1 MRGLNL
7 STFKKMKEDAHSATM
22 IHKDGH
28 TLVIAKSSLPA
39 LQRKQLEQL
48 PMHSMAQGG
57 KVQHYDDGS
66 AGVGQDIP
74 YDRLIA
80 QQEAEK
86 QAENSPYGTSGAVAN
101 QSPIQG
107 VKLADNGPITPD
119 QVVQIF
125 PQSTQADPTSQVSAM
140 PQGTPQNE
148 IQSKIPGYAEEKA
161 ANLAGAQALQTE
173 GRTVAQAH
181 QDVAD
186 QIEDLPTQLDYV
198 NRNQAKSNALF
209 KAFQDKEIDPDHY
222 WQSHSKIS
230 SGIGLLLSGAGS
242 GATGRDGGVLDRINR
257 GIDQDIDAQKN
268 SQDHAMNLWKMN
280 REALGSKLA
289 ADLATKN
296 QLYTGLKYKIDQ
308 AAAQAKGPL
317 ALANAQAANAKIDQA
332 VGANNFK
339 LALMNPTSDNPD
351 PASSVQFLVPEGR
364 QKDVTKEISEAQNMV
379 RNYGGIKEA
388 FWNAAKEA
396 RPLTGGTNTSFRA
409 LVPGM
414 HTPAQQAFAARI
426 APTIQEQEGTVRQMA
441 FDNVDQRMTPKFG
454 DSDADIQTKWNTFLD
469 YAKSKAAAPNAKSFG
484 IDLHKYPTTNTLKL
498 GSEIPDTSGAM
509 TKGGIQYQRQIING
523 KAYMV
528 PVK

>member
-57 KVQHYDDGS
+57 KVQHYDEGTGNAQLPPLENEPVADQEQPPTQPGAGNAQAAPIES
-66 AGVGQDIP
+66 APVAAGAPPVSV
-74 YDRLIA
+74 
-80 QQEAEK
+80 
-86 QAENSPYGTSGAVAN
+86 QAP
-101 QSPIQG
+101 
-107 VKLADNGPITPD
+107 
-119 QVVQIF
+119 QVQ
-125 PQSTQADPTSQVSAM
+125 
-140 PQGTPQNE
+140 PQNE

-161 ANLAGAQALQTE
+161 ANLAGAQALKTE

-198 NRNQAKSNALF
+198 NRNRAKSNALY
-209 KAFQDKEIDPDHY
+209 KAFQDKEIDPDQY
-222 WQSHSKIS
+222 WQSHSKIAA
-230 SGIGLLLSGAGS
+230 GIGLLLSSAGDAAGA
-242 GATGRDGGVLDRINR
+242 RGGTSALDVINR
-257 GIDQDIDAQKN
+257 GIDRDIDAQKN
-268 SQDHAMNLWKMN
+268 SQEHAMNLWKMN

-332 VGANNFK
+332 VGVNNFK

-364 QKDVTKEISEAQNMV
+364 QKEVTKEISEAQNMV
-379 RNYGGIKEA
+379 RNYDGIKEA

-396 RPLTGGTNTSFRA
+396 RPLTGGTNTSFRS
-409 LVPGM
+409 LVPLM

-454 DSDADIQTKWNTFLD
+454 DSDADVQTKWNTFLD

-498 GSEIPDTSGAM
+498 GSEIPANAPAADTSGAM